1 MIRVRIDRKRDTKE
15 IIGFRVDGHADY
27 DTSGKDIVCAGVS
40 AITVGIVNAAEKVV
54 GIQLPTEIEEGKL
67 HVVIPNQGP
76 MEQQRSLQLLLES
89 MVVMLQ
95 SIEETYGQYIRLQYY
110 DS

>member
-15 IIGFRVDGHADY
+15 IIGFRVDGHADF

-40 AITVGIVNAAEKVV
+40 AISVGIVNAAEKVIGV
-54 GIQLPTEIEEGKL
+54 ILPTEMDHGKL
-67 HVVIPNQGP
+67 HVVVPNHLSI
-76 MEQQRSLQLLLES
+76 EQQRSLQLLLES

-95 SIEETYGQYIRLQYY
+95 SIEKSYAQHIRLKHY